1 MRQIIILGLLATS
14 ALLLGCSSGA
24 GATPVLSGLMDH
36 NPTLQAIGDSVAP
49 ASLVSATEGADGE
62 TRTKRW
68 NRDGEHRGEAKQRGE
83 GSRGAEGRGMRGGR
97 PGGGHMGDRFG
108 QLLDDPCVQKTGDP
122 KAGGSATFSQ
132 CEVRGGTLTG
142 TVTWSPDQDPA
153 DDAVSK
159 STTKQLTFIK
169 TADRA
174 MVPELGPARMWAEAE
189 GMQLLPESWDR
200 AEISSSIQM
209 RGSKDNRD
217 SFQRTGTTTILMYDG
232 TAQVRN
238 IVVTWNAPSNVTLAV
253 DGNSKTIDL
262 SQMRDRMKERMGG
275 RKGERGEWNGEG
287 REKFR
292 QRKAKDA
299 GAVRQDA
306 EAGTVQLTSDE
317 R

>member
-1 MRQIIILGLLATS
+1 MRQIISLGLLATS
-14 ALLLGCSSGA
+14 ALLLGCTSGA

-62 TRTKRW
+62 TRSKRW
-68 NRDGEHRGEAKQRGE
+68 NRDGKQRGE

-97 PGGGHMGDRFG
+97 PGGGHKGEGFG
-108 QLLDDPCVQKTGDP
+108 QLLDDPCVQMTGDP

-142 TVTWSPDQDPA
+142 TVTWSPDQDPSDEA
-153 DDAVSK
+153 FSK

-209 RGSKDNRD
+209 RGSKGNRN
-217 SFQRTGTTTILMYDG
+217 SFQRTGTTTILMFDG

-238 IVVTWNAPSNVTLAV
+238 IGITWNAPSTVTLTV
-253 DGNSKTIDL
+253 DGSSKTIDL
-262 SQMRDRMKERMGG
+262 SQMRDRMKERMGE
-275 RKGERGEWNGEG
+275 RKGERGEG

-292 QRKAKDA
+292 QRKAKEA

-306 EAGTVQLTSDE
+306 DAGTVQLTSDE